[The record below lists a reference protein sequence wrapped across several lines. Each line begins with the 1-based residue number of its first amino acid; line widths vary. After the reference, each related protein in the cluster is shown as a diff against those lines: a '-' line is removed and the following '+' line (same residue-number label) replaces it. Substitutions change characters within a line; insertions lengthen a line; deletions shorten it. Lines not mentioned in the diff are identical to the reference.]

1 MKNHDTIALIT
12 GAAGGIGSV
21 TAHTL
26 HQQGYTVWLVDV
38 NEAGLKK
45 LHAAIPTSRMTI
57 CDLKNEE
64 SVQKLCAEIAEIPH
78 LSVAFLNAA
87 MISPGMTTP
96 GKFIDQPLENIDAQI
111 QVNLVSCLHLNHV
124 CGLKMKAQGEGHI
137 INTVSMGGIIS
148 MKDSATY
155 SATKFGLRG
164 FLMAFSVEMRP
175 FGCSVSGIY
184 PSAVDT
190 QALRFEATHPD
201 GSPLNFL
208 SPPMKADD
216 VAQCVLKAIKTKR
229 LEYYLPYT
237 DSLTSKLFG
246 SFPNF
251 LHIFY
256 PMFEKMGEKGR
267 KKFIQHA
274 GL

>member
-1 MKNHDTIALIT
+1 MKNHDKIALIT

-57 CDLKNEE
+57 CDLTNEKAR
-64 SVQKLCAEIAEIPH
+64 QKLCAEIAEIPH
-78 LSVAFLNAA
+78 LSVAFINAG
-87 MISPGMTTP
+87 MIAPGN
-96 GKFIDQPLENIDAQI
+96 FIDLPLENIDVQI
-111 QVNLVSCLHLNHV
+111 QVNLVSALHLNHA
-124 CGLKMKAQGEGHI
+124 CGLKMKAQGGGHI
-137 INTVSMGGIIS
+137 INTVSMGGIIAL
-148 MKDSATY
+148 KNSAAY
-155 SATKFGLRG
+155 SAAKFGLRG
-164 FLMAFSVEMRP
+164 FLMAFSVEMKP

-184 PSAVDT
+184 PSAIDT
-190 QALRFEATHPD
+190 PMLRYEATHPS

-208 SPPMKADD
+208 NQPMKADD

-237 DSLTSKLFG
+237 DSLTSKLFA

-274 GL
+274 GLK